1 MMEDNFTELYEK
13 FSKLQWLLQRHH
25 LQKHAEHGPM
35 ADPTRGQGRVL
46 AMLKIQSEI
55 STKDL
60 SYLLGIRIQS
70 LNELLNKLEKGGYIT
85 RTPSEAD
92 RRVMLVQLT
101 EKGKNEQQPRP
112 NFEDIFS
119 CLNEEEQ
126 MVFGEYLDR
135 ITEALEAQL
144 GDDEDDERLEWMRS
158 ARERLGDERFDMMF
172 MRGGRHPF
180 DRRECFHGCPDRRPG
195 GSHGAGH
202 IEPGHNDPR
211 FNGHGSNCF
220 GRHGGGRHMSPLNEA
235 PHIDEE

>member
-13 FSKLQWLLQRHH
+13 LSRLQWLLQRHH
-25 LQKHAEHGPM
+25 LQQHAQHGPM

-46 AMLKIQSEI
+46 AMLKMQSEI

-101 EKGKNEQQPRP
+101 EKGKNEQQPRSD
-112 NFEDIFS
+112 FGDIFN
-119 CLNEEEQ
+119 CLSGEEQ
-126 MVFGEYLDR
+126 TLFGEYLDR
-135 ITEALEAQL
+135 VIAALEAQL
-144 GDDEDDERLEWMRS
+144 GDDEDDERLEWLRS
-158 ARERLGDERFDMMF
+158 ARERMGNERFDTMF

-180 DRRECFHGCPDRRPG
+180 DRREDFHGWQNRRPG
-195 GSHGAGH
+195 DSHGAGH
-202 IEPGHNDPR
+202 FEPGCNDPR
-211 FNGHGSNCF
+211 LNGHGPNYF
-220 GRHGGGRHMSPLNEA
+220 GRPMPPPPKTTHD
-235 PHIDEE
+235 DEE